1 MEKPITTRVTT
12 KEYSVKRRKS
22 DIVSFLKTKKKAEF
36 EDLFD
41 NYNKS
46 YIVVTFMSI
55 LELAKENTVNL
66 TQENSFDKIYI
77 ELKVM

>member
-77 ELKVM
+77 ELR